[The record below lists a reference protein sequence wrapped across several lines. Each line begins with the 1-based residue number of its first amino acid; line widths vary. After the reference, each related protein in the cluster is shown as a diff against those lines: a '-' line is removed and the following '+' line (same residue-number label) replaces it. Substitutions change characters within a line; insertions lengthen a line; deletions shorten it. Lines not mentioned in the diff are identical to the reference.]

1 MPDLDAQEHVTSRH
15 VTSRHVTS
23 RHVTSRHV
31 TSFKSLAIGLLAL
44 VAIGGGAVALSQP
57 LSGWLRQAEGFVIVP
72 RNPIVPVQ
80 IDRPGD
86 PADVSFVL
94 DNVTSRPVVVLGAE
108 TSCDCTTLQ
117 GLPITIP
124 AHGEATLRF
133 RLTTTPAEAG
143 RRINTSIKLL
153 LDTPSPVIR
162 LEIAAAIGSAGTSD
176 SGSPAR
182 TAQAH

>member
-1 MPDLDAQEHVTSRH
+1 M
-15 VTSRHVTS
+15 
-23 RHVTSRHV
+23 
-31 TSFKSLAIGLLAL
+31 
-44 VAIGGGAVALSQP
+44 
-57 LSGWLRQAEGFVIVP
+57 RQAEGFVIVP
-72 RNPIVPVQ
+72 RNRVESVQ
-80 IDRPGD
+80 VDRPGD

-94 DNVTSRPVVVLGAE
+94 DNVTNRPVVVLGAE

-124 AHGEATLRF
+124 AQGESSLRF

-143 RRINTSIKLL
+143 RRINTNIKLL
-153 LDTPSPVIR
+153 LDTPSPVVR
-162 LEIAAAIGSAGTSD
+162 LEIAAAIGSAGTSE